1 MSSTYWCYRCN
12 RSYRAWSEE
21 SITCPDCNS
30 GFVEE
35 IEAPT
40 RSTLSGSRRR
50 RLPPAAAT
58 EMTTAR
64 NSDQSSR
71 SGYGSGSSPG
81 VRRNLRNVGDRS
93 PFNPVIV
100 LRGSTNGGGGEG
112 GGGGGFELYYDDGAG
127 SGLRPLPTSM
137 SEFLLGSGF
146 DRLLDQ
152 LAQIEAN
159 GIGRME
165 NPPASKAAI
174 ESLPTIEIINDHI
187 ATESCCAVCKEAFEL
202 GTEVREMPCKH
213 LYHSDCILPW
223 LSMRNSCPVCRH
235 ELPTESREVVRAPSS
250 EQTDV
255 ANDNEEEEAV
265 GLTIW
270 RLPGGG
276 FAVGRL
282 GRRGGGERALPVV
295 FTEMDGGFNNNN
307 SNGVPRRISWGS
319 RGSESRQS
327 GAFRRFFGN
336 LFSCFGGVGSSGSS
350 SSSSD
355 SRINN
360 GSRSSSMSSVFL
372 ATARRRRGWG
382 FEANNGVRRW

>member
-12 RSYRAWSEE
+12 RSYRLLNDD

-30 GFVEE
+30 GFIEE
-35 IEAPT
+35 IEAPS
-40 RSTLSGSRRR
+40 RSTVSVSQHR
-50 RLPPAAAT
+50 RLPPG
-58 EMTTAR
+58 
-64 NSDQSSR
+64 QSP
-71 SGYGSGSSPG
+71 GPGHGSGSNPG
-81 VRRNLRNVGDRS
+81 QVGRNRRNVGGGDRS

-100 LRGSTNGGGGEG
+100 LRGGGGDGGG

-127 SGLRPLPTSM
+127 SGLRPLPNSM

-152 LAQIEAN
+152 LSQMEAN

-174 ESLPTIEIINDHI
+174 ESLPRIEIINDHI
-187 ATESCCAVCKEAFEL
+187 ALESCCAVCKEEFEL
-202 GTEVREMPCKH
+202 GTEAREMPCKH
-213 LYHSDCILPW
+213 LYHSECILPW
-223 LSMRNSCPVCRH
+223 LSMRNSCPVCRY
-235 ELPTESREVVRAPSS
+235 ELPTESRDDVVDPRGNV
-250 EQTDV
+250 E
-255 ANDNEEEEAV
+255 NGNGHEEEEAV

-282 GRRGGGERALPVV
+282 GRRGSGERALPVV

-307 SNGVPRRISWGS
+307 NNGNGVPRRILWGS
-319 RGSESRQS
+319 RGSELRQS
-327 GAFRRFFGN
+327 GGFRRFFGN
-336 LFSCFGGVGSSGSS
+336 LFSCFGDGVGSSGSS

-360 GSRSSSMSSVFL
+360 GSRISSMSSVFL